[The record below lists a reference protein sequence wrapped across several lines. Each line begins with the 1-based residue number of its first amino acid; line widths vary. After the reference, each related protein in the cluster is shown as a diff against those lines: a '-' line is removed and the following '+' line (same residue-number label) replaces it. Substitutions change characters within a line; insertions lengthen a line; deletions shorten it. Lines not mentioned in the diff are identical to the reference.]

1 MNGHVKRNKEGIERI
16 HRCWGIGER
25 NAEGE
30 RVVECAVSFSLAVVY
45 TCFKKHHSM

>member
-16 HRCWGIGER
+16 HGGWGIGER

-30 RVVECAVSFSLAVVY
+30 RVMECAVSFSLAVIN
-45 TCFKKHHSM
+45 TWF